1 MYIPIG
7 DRVLVTKHSIT
18 EDYKTKSGIIL
29 PEGFQQDD
37 EPAQLLKIE
46 AIGEGPACE
55 FLNVG
60 DMVIIQPNVRSIKV
74 FTSKEKQLKYYIV
87 NAAQV
92 IARAPTK
99 KDIEGD
105 KWIPPSELK
114 N

>member
-7 DRVLVTKHSIT
+7 DRILVTKHSVT
-18 EDYKTKSGIIL
+18 DDYKTKSCIIL

-46 AIGEGPACE
+46 AIGEGPACK
-55 FLNVG
+55 FLEVG
-60 DMVIIQPNVRSIKV
+60 YMVIVQPNVRSIKV
-74 FTSKEKQLKYYIV
+74 FTSKEEQLKYYIV

-92 IARAPTK
+92 IARAPTQ
-99 KDIEGD
+99 KDAEAG
-105 KWIPPSELK
+105 KWYPGGKP